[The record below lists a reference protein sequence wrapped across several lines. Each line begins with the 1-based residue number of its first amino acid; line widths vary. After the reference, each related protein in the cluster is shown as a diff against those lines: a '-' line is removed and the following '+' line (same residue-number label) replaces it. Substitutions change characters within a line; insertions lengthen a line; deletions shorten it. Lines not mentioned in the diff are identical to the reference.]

1 MALHGAR
8 SSLPLTRNLGVMVV
22 LLLALLIIW
31 PIAELAVMV
40 LVAMWLGILPMLGL
54 LFLSTVAG
62 LLILRYRG
70 EAHWRRF
77 RGALSERR
85 PPAREAFDGTMI
97 TSGALL
103 LVLPGFISSGLGL
116 LLLLPPTRYLVRVA
130 AFALFAGRFRWAATG
145 AVWGNRAWESW
156 RVRGQDFD
164 IEGEA
169 TEVTV
174 VRGTL
179 PPEPG
184 TGQPTQ
190 GETPPTLPPGP
201 GGRPNA

>member
-1 MALHGAR
+1 
-8 SSLPLTRNLGVMVV
+8 MVV

-40 LVAMWLGILPMLGL
+40 LVASWLGVLPMLGL
-54 LFLSTVAG
+54 LFISAVAG

-103 LVLPGFISSGLGL
+103 LVLPGFISSALGL
-116 LLLLPPTRYLVRVA
+116 LLLFPPTRYLVRVA

-145 AVWGNRAWESW
+145 AVWGGRAWNSW
-156 RVRGQDFD
+156 RVRGRDFD

-169 TEVTV
+169 VEVNVESGALPPKTGAAG
-174 VRGTL
+174 GTL
-179 PPEPG
+179 ESPSSPS
-184 TGQPTQ
+184 PTERDDRLN
-190 GETPPTLPPGP
+190 G
-201 GGRPNA
+201 

>member
-1 MALHGAR
+1 M
-8 SSLPLTRNLGVMVV
+8 PI
-22 LLLALLIIW
+22 LLITLLILW
-31 PIAELAVMV
+31 PIAELAAMV
-40 LVAMWLGILPMLGL
+40 GIAIWLGVLPMFGL

-62 LLILRYRG
+62 LLVLRYRG

-103 LVLPGFISSGLGL
+103 LVLPGFISSLLGL
-116 LLLLPPTRYLVRVA
+116 LLLFPPTRYLIRIA
-130 AFALFAGRFRWAATG
+130 SITLFAGRFRWAAAG
-145 AVWGNRAWESW
+145 ATWGGRTWESW

-169 TEVTV
+169 VEVRAEV
-174 VRGTL
+174 IEL
-179 PPEPG
+179 EPATDREAG
-184 TGQPTQ
+184 G
-190 GETPPTLPPGP
+190 PGP
-201 GGRPNA
+201 PLLPGEREREEPDDV